1 MLGISVS
8 ARLEEQ
14 NCCHGHPGLRGTTHG
29 PSGQHGSVFCL
40 NGKVSQPG
48 RKWGLLLME
57 VMMVGMACA
66 GNAGVLGCGDGGVQA
81 YEDAGNAGK

>member
-14 NCCHGHPGLRGTTHG
+14 NCCHRHPGLRGTTHG
-29 PSGQHGSVFCL
+29 PSGQHGSMFCL
-40 NGKVSQPG
+40 NGRVSQPG
-48 RKWGLLLME
+48 GKCGLLMRAW
-57 VMMVGMACA
+57 VGMACA